1 MTQCRV
7 LALAFLV
14 LPLAACGGKSPAVE
28 DVRPRTIVLDW
39 VEFARSDGTPVLELR
54 VRRVHLSGSGWR
66 VWASVRN
73 VSRVS
78 FTLKRPGG
86 VAGTL
91 GRGRNWTWF
100 GLTELSAPGVGTRI
114 SHAEKYSPPL
124 PRVLAPKRTWS
135 GVFAGPA
142 FSTTD
147 RTIGVTFGFFVPERR
162 LPGLPE
168 SFGWLTDHSF
178 RT

>member
-1 MTQCRV
+1 V
-7 LALAFLV
+7 LA
-14 LPLAACGGKSPAVE
+14 S
-28 DVRPRTIVLDW
+28 
-39 VEFARSDGTPVLELR
+39 
-54 VRRVHLSGSGWR
+54 
-66 VWASVRN
+66 
-73 VSRVS
+73 
-78 FTLKRPGG
+78 
-86 VAGTL
+86 
-91 GRGRNWTWF
+91 
-100 GLTELSAPGVGTRI
+100 
-114 SHAEKYSPPL
+114 
-124 PRVLAPKRTWS
+124 KRTWS

>member
-1 MTQCRV
+1 VGLGQERLTR
-7 LALAFLV
+7 LV
-14 LPLAACGGKSPAVE
+14 HPQEAG
-28 DVRPRTIVLDW
+28 
-39 VEFARSDGTPVLELR
+39 
-54 VRRVHLSGSGWR
+54 GSGGD
-66 VWASVRN
+66 A
-73 VSRVS
+73 
-78 FTLKRPGG
+78 RPGPQ
-86 VAGTL
+86 L
-91 GRGRNWTWF
+91 DLF
-100 GLTELSAPGVGTRI
+100 GLTVLSAPGVGTRI

-124 PRVLAPKRTWS
+124 PRVLASKRTWS